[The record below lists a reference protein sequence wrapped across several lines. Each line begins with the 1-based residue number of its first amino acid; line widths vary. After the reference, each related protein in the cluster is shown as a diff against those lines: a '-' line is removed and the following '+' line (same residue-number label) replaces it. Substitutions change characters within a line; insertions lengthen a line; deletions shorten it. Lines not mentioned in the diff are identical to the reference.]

1 MKFSVGP
8 FDLDVTLGG
17 GINGQPV
24 LSSLGETLNRLAPLV
39 GADMAALSRADDEA
53 IVTSDCARAA
63 LEAAGQFQLAF
74 SPDLM
79 AAALADF
86 VVAEVLSHAGGGPV
100 RVDLGHITA
109 WAGPVD
115 SVLRLVDGRP
125 PLACDLAFGLTGASK
140 RAVALGGKRSGA
152 PHGFPDAIAVL
163 ASHAVR
169 ARAGTLAIE
178 KAISVP
184 SPDGGKALAAEVI
197 WDALSQGAR
206 IGQRLKGQK
215 LIEAAVLTAKGRGRT
230 IGSLKPDPL
239 IRFGVSDWR

>member
-17 GINGQPV
+17 GIDGQPV
-24 LSSLGETLNRLAPLV
+24 FSSLGETLNRLAPLIA
-39 GADMAALSRADDEA
+39 ADLGVLSQDDDEA
-53 IVTSDCARAA
+53 VVTSDCARAA
-63 LEAAGQFQLAF
+63 LEAAGQFQLVF

-86 VVAEVLSHAGGGPV
+86 VIGHVLSQVGSGLV
-100 RVDLGHITA
+100 RVDMAHITA

-115 SVLRLVDGRP
+115 SALRLVDGRP

-140 RAVALGGKRSGA
+140 RAVALGGKRGGA
-152 PHGFPDAIAVL
+152 AHGFADAVAVL

-169 ARAGTLAIE
+169 AQAGALAIG
-178 KAISVP
+178 KAVSVP
-184 SPDGGKALAAEVI
+184 SAEGGKALAAEVI

-206 IGQRLKGQK
+206 IGQRLKSQK

-230 IGSLKPDPL
+230 MGALKPDPL